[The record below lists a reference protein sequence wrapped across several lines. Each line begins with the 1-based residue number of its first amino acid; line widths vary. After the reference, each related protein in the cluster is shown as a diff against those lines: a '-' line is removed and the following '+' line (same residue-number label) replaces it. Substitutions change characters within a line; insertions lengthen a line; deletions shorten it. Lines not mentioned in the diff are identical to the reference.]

1 MSYIITIIYNNI
13 IFAMIK
19 ITFNMTTTIT
29 IIIIP
34 SLPFCSFPGGILPS
48 R

>member
-1 MSYIITIIYNNI
+1 MSYIITIYSNT

-19 ITFNMTTTIT
+19 ITINITTTIT

-34 SLPFCSFPGGILPS
+34 SLPFCSFPGGIPPS